1 MNLTK
6 KTEKKLIKIAQRWN
20 WENLEDKWTI
30 LEGAFCRLSWVLDG
44 ANLDEEYKDVLKDT
58 SDLIE
63 VLQTE
68 IKTRF

>member
-30 LEGAFCRLSWVLDG
+30 LEGTFCRLSWVLDG

-63 VLQTE
+63 ALQTE